1 MNESPRSWVLPE
13 EPVPVRLMG
22 TIWAD
27 TDGLHDDLDTPFGL
41 AAWMDAVGIQHSDT
55 LASPEEL
62 AEARALR
69 DSLRCL
75 AAHQTDDTRP
85 AAVSRADVAWSLD
98 VLNAAGDHGRNLWAT
113 RGPLVSPE
121 PGAGHSHGPDK

>member
-1 MNESPRSWVLPE
+1 MGPSGGTHPRTPHGNDL
-13 EPVPVRLMG
+13 G
-22 TIWAD
+22 D

-41 AAWMDAVGIQHSDT
+41 DAWMDAVGIHHSDM

-85 AAVSRADVAWSLD
+85 AAVSGQTSL
-98 VLNAAGDHGRNLWAT
+98 GR
-113 RGPLVSPE
+113 SM
-121 PGAGHSHGPDK
+121 S